1 MIAAA
6 VRNWSHRRKRAM
18 DIRSM
23 IEEGGGVA
31 AIASQLGVPPA
42 QAQAGVQALLP
53 AVMGG
58 FKKSAQQPGGLDGL
72 MGMIGSMGGGGL
84 FSNVVGPDE
93 TDVGA
98 GNQLLGGIFGSREGS
113 VAVAQHAAS
122 TSGLDPSLLKKMLP
136 MVAMLAAGA
145 MAGKANG
152 AQAGGGLGGLPG
164 GLGGMLGNVLGGAMG
179 GRQAAAPSGA
189 GGLGAMLD
197 LDGDGNPLD
206 DILGM
211 AGKLGRR

>member
-1 MIAAA
+1 
-6 VRNWSHRRKRAM
+6 M
-18 DIRSM
+18 DIRSV

-31 AIASQLGVPPA
+31 AIANQLGVPQA

-58 FKKSAQQPGGLDGL
+58 FKKNAQQSGGLDGL
-72 MGMIGSMGGGGL
+72 MGMIGSMGGGEL
-84 FSNVVGPDE
+84 FTNVVGPQE
-93 TDVGA
+93 TAIGT
-98 GNQLLGGIFGSREGS
+98 GEQLLGGIFGSREGS

-145 MAGKANG
+145 MARNSGG
-152 AQAGGGLGGLPG
+152 QAGGQMGG
-164 GLGGMLGNVLGGAMG
+164 GLGGMLGNVLGGVMG
-179 GRQAAAPSGA
+179 GRQAPSGA

-211 AGKLGRR
+211 AGKLGGR